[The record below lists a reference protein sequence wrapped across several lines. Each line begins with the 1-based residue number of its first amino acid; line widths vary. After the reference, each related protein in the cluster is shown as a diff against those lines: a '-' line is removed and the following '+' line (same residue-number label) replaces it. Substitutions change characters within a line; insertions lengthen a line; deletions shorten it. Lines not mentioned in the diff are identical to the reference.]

1 MSSLFLPVHFL
12 PLTTFTVTNLYLSR
26 HLFAILQPAVGRLRL
41 SIGLALPE
49 EVGLDGQGSVRHCLE
64 PVRFS

>member
-1 MSSLFLPVHFL
+1 M
-12 PLTTFTVTNLYLSR
+12 YLSH
-26 HLFAILQPAVGRLRL
+26 HLFTILQPAVGRLRL

-49 EVGLDGQGSVRHCLE
+49 EVGLDGQSSVGHCLE